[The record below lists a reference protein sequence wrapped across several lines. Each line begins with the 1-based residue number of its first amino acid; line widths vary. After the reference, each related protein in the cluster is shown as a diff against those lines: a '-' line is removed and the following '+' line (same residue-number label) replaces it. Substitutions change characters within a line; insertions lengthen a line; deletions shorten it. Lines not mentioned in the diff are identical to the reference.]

1 MRPGPEKQNELYL
14 RTPAASK
21 KTAPLKFHATVVGKF
36 TVERELD
43 DDIHDK
49 IRESTQDAVNQRA
62 NRQTILIDAP
72 LDMPPKAKAKRREE
86 PSMFRKPQRPADKP
100 KPAAPTPIASSS
112 KNPSPSPSKESL
124 ALRRHLVHCLA
135 AGDKTRDQLQA
146 SISSSNL
153 PRPTSHDLQDALAD
167 VCKLLPSSLLL
178 NLSRLQSR
186 PHSSKGTET
195 SLQKCSHSDSM
206 PGKTFVRTT
215 GRPCPTTSALSWP
228 ARLAVP

>member
-43 DDIHDK
+43 DDIHEK

-72 LDMPPKAKAKRREE
+72 LDMPAKPKAKKKEE
-86 PSMFRKPQRPADKP
+86 PSMFRKPLRPADKP
-100 KPAAPTPIASSS
+100 KPAVPTPVASSS

-135 AGDKTRDQLQA
+135 AGDKTRDQLLA
-146 SISSSNL
+146 SINSSTL
-153 PRPTSHDLQDALAD
+153 PRPTPHDLQDVLAD
-167 VCKLLPSSLLL
+167 VSTPLAGGLSL
-178 NLSRLQSR
+178 NL
-186 PHSSKGTET
+186 
-195 SLQKCSHSDSM
+195 
-206 PGKTFVRTT
+206 V
-215 GRPCPTTSALSWP
+215 
-228 ARLAVP
+228 